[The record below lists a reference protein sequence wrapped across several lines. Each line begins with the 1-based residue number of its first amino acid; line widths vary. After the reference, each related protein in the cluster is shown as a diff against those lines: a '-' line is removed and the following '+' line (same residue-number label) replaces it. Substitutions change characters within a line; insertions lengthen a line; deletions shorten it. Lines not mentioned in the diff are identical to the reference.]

1 MFKIDRDPRITPVG
15 RVLRKLHLDE
25 LPQLWNVLAGDMSLV
40 GPRPERPELVGPLAA
55 MLPGYAERHLV
66 RPGLTGLAQIQL
78 PADSDVESVRRKL
91 VLDHCYV
98 GQCVVWLDVRIL
110 FGTVVYLC
118 GFSYASIRRM
128 MRLPNPLPDQD
139 GRGQTPSPGP
149 ALHHVSNGVGN
160 GVASAVPVAAP
171 GRTPIACG
179 EA

>member
-1 MFKIDRDPRITPVG
+1 
-15 RVLRKLHLDE
+15 
-25 LPQLWNVLAGDMSLV
+25 MSLV

-118 GFSYASIRRM
+118 GFSYASVRRM

-139 GRGQTPSPGP
+139 GRGQTPSPGSHP
-149 ALHHVSNGVGN
+149 PSRLEWGRQRCGVG
-160 GVASAVPVAAP
+160 GA
-171 GRTPIACG
+171 GRRTWPDPHRLW
-179 EA
+179 